1 MSALPDPA
9 VPPAPDHIAPDHTAP
24 DHTAPDPTRPGST
37 EPAAFVYVE
46 PDELG
51 PGQRWSTWD
60 DIGVLAGP
68 QPWPDWL
75 VTSDAA
81 IDTEL
86 GILKTGKEADVFLL
100 ERAVPSS
107 DEPESDSFKSDRSES
122 DGSGAYGPGGGV
134 VLAAKRYRGHD
145 HRLFHRDSGYTE
157 GRRMRNSRDRR
168 AAAKGTA
175 WGRTVEAGQWAAAE
189 FDHLSRFWSAGL
201 PVPYPVQLAGTEI
214 VMELITLA
222 DGSAAPRLAQSRPG
236 PALLQTYWDQ
246 LTEAM
251 RVMAGLGLAHG
262 DLSPFNLLATEERLV
277 LIDLPQ
283 AVDVVAN
290 PQGMDF
296 LARDCRNVATWFAAR
311 GLDVDGEELLADVLA
326 YAF

>member
-1 MSALPDPA
+1 MPEPA
-9 VPPAPDHIAPDHTAP
+9 RTVRAEASPAEPPAGVD
-24 DHTAPDPTRPGST
+24 DPLISFS
-37 EPAAFVYVE
+37 FVE
-46 PDELG
+46 TDELA

-68 QPWPDWL
+68 EPWPDWL
-75 VTSDAA
+75 ITSSAA
-81 IDTEL
+81 VDTEL

-100 ERAVPSS
+100 ERAL
-107 DEPESDSFKSDRSES
+107 
-122 DGSGAYGPGGGV
+122 PGGTAEEESSV

-145 HRLFHRDSGYTE
+145 QRLFHRDSAYTE

-175 WGRTVEAGQWAAAE
+175 WGRTVEAGQWAMAE

-201 PVPYPVQLAGTEI
+201 PVPYPVQLDGTEI
-214 VMELITLA
+214 LMELITLA
-222 DGSAAPRLAQSRPG
+222 DGSTAPRLAQTRP
-236 PALLQTYWDQ
+236 PADLLATYWEQ
-246 LTEAM
+246 LTAAM
-251 RVMAGLGLAHG
+251 RVLAGFGLAHG
-262 DLSPFNLLATEERLV
+262 DLSPFNLLATEDRVV
-277 LIDLPQ
+277 LIDVPQ

-290 PQGMDF
+290 PQGMEF

-311 GLDVDGEELLADVLA
+311 GLEVEGEELLADLLA